1 MFRAICLGLFDNF
14 NKNINRLKKLDNK
27 TLFMKCLF
35 VSTLSMITVFLS
47 QMVYDGGGSPHT
59 IFYQVVS
66 YYISLF
72 LFLSVILTGLGIFYR
87 EINTTQF
94 LSLFL
99 LMDIP
104 LIATLPFALISLAF
118 PAMKSLVGMILF
130 GIGVYSFVLKVRL
143 FITYFKISLSQV
155 LVLYSLPFVL
165 ILMLITTTAI
175 SVFNM
180 IATLF

>member
-1 MFRAICLGLFDNF
+1 MFSTLCLGLFDDF
-14 NKNINRLKKLDNK
+14 DKNINRLKKLDDK
-27 TLFMKCLF
+27 LLFMKCLF

-47 QMVYDGGGSPHT
+47 QMIYDGGGSPHT
-59 IFYQVVS
+59 IFYQMVS

-72 LFLSVILTGLGIFYR
+72 LFLSVILTGLGIFHR
-87 EINTTQF
+87 SINTPQF

-104 LIATLPFALISLAF
+104 LMATLPFAFISLAF
-118 PAMKSLVGMILF
+118 PITKSIIGTILLMIGF
-130 GIGVYSFVLKVRL
+130 YSFALKIRL
-143 FITYFKISLSQV
+143 FISYFKISLSHV

-165 ILMLITTTAI
+165 ILMLITTTAVSI
-175 SVFNM
+175 FNK